1 MKMFMTHDP
10 EVGFE
15 IIKQLLSNQVMSRF
29 ICFQRNYRL
38 SFSMTFIITHTH
50 THSSV
55 GRFEFRFYDT
65 LALKIQFS

>member
-50 THSSV
+50 IPALGDLSLDSM
-55 GRFEFRFYDT
+55 T
-65 LALKIQFS
+65 L